1 MTTDLQIPSSRPL
14 PPGRLDARRSHLLAE
29 IRRVPHQPSRR
40 VWLPAWSPLP
50 LAAGLAALAAAVLV
64 TVLALQEFGANERG
78 GKETIRVVV
87 APSGP
92 VPAWNGTFL
101 TGPCLGLS
109 FLDED
114 CGKVGGSGAFSID
127 MPRELGNRAKENLEL
142 VGGTPAE
149 RRLLL
154 QIVERLPGTALTR
167 VEIVPATAGGDRVVT
182 LRFAAA
188 GGDGLRNDW
197 EEMLV
202 AGAYRDLARDE
213 GLRPVVG
220 FPPPS
225 PVAVPAPD
233 ARAQVQARLRAAASA
248 ASAAIDELTISEPDG
263 LAVLVVLR
271 VPDPGPFLKHRLP
284 AILEALGDRWRDY
297 DGTFVEVVD
306 EEGAFVWAAGTV
318 PRTSHGSV
326 GTRAGLEGCSP
337 VANWGPTPPPCP
349 TG

>member
-1 MTTDLQIPSSRPL
+1 M
-14 PPGRLDARRSHLLAE
+14 
-29 IRRVPHQPSRR
+29 
-40 VWLPAWSPLP
+40 
-50 LAAGLAALAAAVLV
+50 
-64 TVLALQEFGANERG
+64 
-78 GKETIRVVV
+78 
-87 APSGP
+87 
-92 VPAWNGTFL
+92 
-101 TGPCLGLS
+101 
-109 FLDED
+109 
-114 CGKVGGSGAFSID
+114 GGSGAFSID
-127 MPRELGNRAKENLEL
+127 MPRELGDRAKDNLEL

-167 VEIVPATAGGDRVVT
+167 VEIVPATAGGDRGVT

-225 PVAVPAPD
+225 PVAAPAPD

-248 ASAAIDELTISEPDG
+248 AGAAVDELTISEPDG

-284 AILEALGDRWRDY
+284 VILDALGDRWRDY

-306 EEGAFVWAAGTV
+306 EDGAFAWAAGTV
-318 PRTSHGSV
+318 SRTSHGSV
-326 GTRAGLEGCSP
+326 GTRVGLEGCSP
-337 VANWGPTPPPCP
+337 VSNWGPTAPPCP